1 MIYYM
6 YNPEFDQEILDFMR
20 GENTSKSQDHPSIT
34 STVYL
39 FDVKNQTTGYMWL
52 EIREKYVELVEF
64 FFKGSVKEMWGLY
77 EFIVGFSC
85 RQSKPFLRMK
95 LPDHEKGNDLI
106 KRWGGEVV
114 ERDEKELLIEIPFLS
129 YQE

>member
-1 MIYYM
+1 M

-20 GENTSKSQDHPSIT
+20 SENTSNSQDHPSTT

-52 EIREKYVELVEF
+52 EIREEYVELIEF
-64 FFKGSVKEMWGLY
+64 FFKGSVKKMWGLY
-77 EFIVGFSC
+77 EFIVGISR
-85 RQSKPFLRMK
+85 RQRKQFLRMK
-95 LPDHEKGNDLI
+95 IPNQEQGNDLV
-106 KRWGGEVV
+106 KRWGGEVM

-129 YQE
+129 YRE

>member
-20 GENTSKSQDHPSIT
+20 GQNTSKSQAYPSIT

-39 FDVKNQTTGYMWL
+39 FEVKNQTTGYMWL
-52 EIREKYVELVEF
+52 EIREEYVELVEF
-64 FFKGSVKEMWGLY
+64 FFKGSVKDMWRLY
-77 EFIVGFSC
+77 EFIIGFSC
-85 RQSKPFLRMK
+85 RQSKPFLRIK
-95 LPDHEKGNDLI
+95 LPDDDQGSELI